1 MHTHYKG
8 TGRVHSFKGQVENGG
23 TATNEWQS
31 KIRIQGP
38 TGSIAYRITK
48 FQIMDAAPGAAG
60 TDLVVKI
67 YREQQSAATGTVDF
81 NDNEILAAAWIS
93 ASSAVGTVGPQVVIF
108 DNALFVR
115 DIFVTGYDV
124 TTAGTANYYIE
135 LEEVKVSAAG
145 MAQLAVSTARSRAH
159 LGD

>member
-1 MHTHYKG
+1 MHMHYKG
-8 TGRVHSFKGQVENGG
+8 TGKVHSFKGQVENGG
-23 TATNEWQS
+23 TPANKWRA

-38 TGSIAYRITK
+38 LGTIAYRITK

-67 YREQQSAATGTVDF
+67 FREKPSSATGTVDF
-81 NDNEILAAAWIS
+81 NDSELLAAAWIS
-93 ASSAVGTVGPQVVIF
+93 ASSTVGTVGPQVVIF

-115 DIFVTGYDV
+115 NIYLTGYDV
-124 TTAGTANYYIE
+124 TAAGTANYYIE

-145 MAQLAVSTARSRAH
+145 MAQLALAATRRSKKY
-159 LGD
+159 

>member
-1 MHTHYKG
+1 MAHTHYKG
-8 TGRVHSFKGQVENGG
+8 TGKVHSFRGQVENGG
-23 TATNEWQS
+23 TTTNAWLK

-38 TGSIAYRITK
+38 TGSVAYRITK

-67 YREQQSAATGTVDF
+67 YREIQTSATGTIDF
-81 NDNEILAAAWIS
+81 EDDELLAAAWTS
-93 ASSAVGTVGPQVVIF
+93 ASSAIGIVGPQVVIF

-115 DIFVTGYDV
+115 NIFVTGYDV

-135 LEEVKVSAAG
+135 LEEVKLSAVG
-145 MAQLAVSTARSRAH
+145 MAQLAVAAARRV
-159 LGD
+159 D

>member
-1 MHTHYKG
+1 MHMHYKG
-8 TGRVHSFKGQVENGG
+8 TGKVHSFKGQVENGG
-23 TATNEWQS
+23 TAENEWQS

-67 YREQQSAATGTVDF
+67 YRELQSTATGTVDF
-81 NDNEILAAAWIS
+81 GDAELLAAAWMS
-93 ASSAVGTVGPQVVIF
+93 ASSTVGTVGPQVIIF
-108 DNALFVR
+108 DNTLFVR
-115 DIFVTGYDV
+115 NIYITGYDV
-124 TTAGTANYYIE
+124 TAAGTANYYIE

-145 MAQLAVSTARSRAH
+145 MAQLAVAAARRTQN
-159 LGD
+159 